1 MAEVNGK
8 EIKFILN
15 SQKQDPS
22 HEGSPHDPN
31 PLLPSTREMLQQWKG
46 QSIATHSPDSHARTS
61 PGATATASAVS
72 QCPSTDLRKHKTDM
86 HEATSAMRTA
96 AMRTARHA
104 RIEQVMGE
112 VMGDTQMLSLDEKL
126 DLLKLHAA
134 GHKVSAVQAWELV
147 KAFRETRLCF
157 KAAQWAFGLLFSV
170 EDKDAFSEVF
180 DAFLAT
186 RVREKRRQQSTV
198 R

>member
-1 MAEVNGK
+1 
-8 EIKFILN
+8 
-15 SQKQDPS
+15 
-22 HEGSPHDPN
+22 
-31 PLLPSTREMLQQWKG
+31 MLQQWKG
-46 QSIATHSPDSHARTS
+46 QSIATRSPDSHARTS

-86 HEATSAMRTA
+86 HEATSAMH
-96 AMRTARHA
+96 TARHA

-134 GHKVSAVQAWELV
+134 GHRVSAVQAWELV

-157 KAAQWAFGLLFSV
+157 KV
-170 EDKDAFSEVF
+170 C
-180 DAFLAT
+180 
-186 RVREKRRQQSTV
+186 RV
-198 R
+198 